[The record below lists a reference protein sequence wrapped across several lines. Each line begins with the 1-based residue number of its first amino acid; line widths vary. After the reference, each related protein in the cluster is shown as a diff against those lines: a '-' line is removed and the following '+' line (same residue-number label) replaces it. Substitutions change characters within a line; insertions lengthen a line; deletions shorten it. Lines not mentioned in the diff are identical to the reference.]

1 MIPIQRNLKFFT
13 NFAILLFLHAIM
25 GEEKE
30 KRVEE
35 IEIRIIGSIGRRDS
49 KAGCIRSGTD

>member
-13 NFAILLFLHAIM
+13 NFAILLFLHAIT

-49 KAGCIRSGTD
+49 KERDV